1 MKFIEVERPW
11 SSESCEKPKSF
22 TCRLLILE
30 SESRRRLIYL
40 QQNNSVGEQLMQT
53 NNVKNFGSQ
62 SLNKKIEIG
71 NISGVVVAS
80 SAMGFTI
87 FDLFNEII
95 NIDDMNLGC
104 SHWLTPIYGIQAVYI
119 IAEYSL
125 SVLIECD
132 YLGNLL

>member
-1 MKFIEVERPW
+1 
-11 SSESCEKPKSF
+11 
-22 TCRLLILE
+22 
-30 SESRRRLIYL
+30 
-40 QQNNSVGEQLMQT
+40 MQT

-104 SHWLTPIYGIQAVYI
+104 SH
-119 IAEYSL
+119 
-125 SVLIECD
+125 
-132 YLGNLL
+132 